1 METYSS
7 VVEENKK
14 LEYKYPLIVVWK
26 DNVIQLKQ
34 SNSEDGQISYRREI
48 IISRR
53 MEIVGAY
60 EDIQTKEISFK
71 LKFLTTNGTDKE
83 IEVTA
88 LQIADANKILELA
101 KYGLDVNAIN
111 SKNVIKH
118 LNNEAIKVRFQNVT
132 TGLGFVKMESNHPI
146 YVGSKAYEY
155 IEGNMYKSKLV
166 YAGKT
171 NLERKGKLKDSISE
185 LNTIL
190 ERNPNLQLAVSMGVG
205 ALIVGYMR
213 NVGIIQPNIVA
224 HLSGDS
230 STGKSTALKLAVSLF
245 GNVADANSLFSSWNT
260 TDNAMQEMLAGN
272 EGIPV
277 ALDEAG
283 MMKTKNHSALIYAL
297 SQGKEKQR
305 MFFGKGNNEIR
316 TWNTLIISS
325 GEIPIDDDESDQ
337 ATGVGVRLVKFDGIQ
352 WTASAEEA
360 DKVLKY
366 VNSYYGTI
374 GNRAAITIMRLG
386 MEKIKKMHKQEANEI
401 VYLLNDSKVKERLAN
416 TLAVFSVAAKIL
428 KRIGVDVNPEMIRN
442 MVSENANIQHNS
454 KSSLGERAFDV
465 VKSYLIARSSLIEKR
480 LKNGSTVVPLLGDC
494 IAVAYGTGNELK
506 HYKTEEIAIE
516 RKAIEKIL
524 KGNGF
529 ANTKE
534 VLRQWKKSKRLKEN
548 NKGGYYHKIKMGGI
562 PVDTIRLIIGDDEL
576 EED

>member
-34 SNSEDGQISYRREI
+34 NNSEDGQISYRREI

-155 IEGNMYKSKLV
+155 IEGKMYKSKLV

-185 LNTIL
+185 LNTVL

-277 ALDEAG
+277 ALDEAS

-401 VYLLNDSKVKERLAN
+401 VSLLNDSKVKERLAN

-494 IAVAYGTGNELK
+494 IAVAYGTGKELK

-516 RKAIEKIL
+516 RKAMEKIL

>member
-34 SNSEDGQISYRREI
+34 NNSEDGQISYRREI

-155 IEGNMYKSKLV
+155 IEGKMYKSKLV

-185 LNTIL
+185 LNTVL

-245 GNVADANSLFSSWNT
+245 GNVADANSLFSSW
-260 TDNAMQEMLAGN
+260 MQEMLAGN

-277 ALDEAG
+277 ALDEAS

-401 VYLLNDSKVKERLAN
+401 VSLLNDSKVKERLAN

-494 IAVAYGTGNELK
+494 IAVAYGTGKELK

-516 RKAIEKIL
+516 RKAMEKIL